1 MFAGKAEVAMVAYR
15 RTGCRRF
22 FLPPVEDAAMQ
33 YKYLLCRQ
41 SEWRQVRI
49 SAQMTRCR
57 NVPKSDIMTLE
68 NKQSKFGV
76 RMALAA
82 LV

>member
-1 MFAGKAEVAMVAYR
+1 MPPV
-15 RTGCRRF
+15 
-22 FLPPVEDAAMQ
+22 FLPPVEDAAMH
-33 YKYLLCRQ
+33 YKYLLSVLCRQ

-49 SAQMTRCR
+49 SAQMTICR

-68 NKQSKFGV
+68 NKQFKFGV

>member
-1 MFAGKAEVAMVAYR
+1 
-15 RTGCRRF
+15 
-22 FLPPVEDAAMQ
+22 MQ
-33 YKYLLCRQ
+33 YKYHRNIFSYVYDKYLLSVLCRQ
-41 SEWRQVRI
+41 SEWHQVRI